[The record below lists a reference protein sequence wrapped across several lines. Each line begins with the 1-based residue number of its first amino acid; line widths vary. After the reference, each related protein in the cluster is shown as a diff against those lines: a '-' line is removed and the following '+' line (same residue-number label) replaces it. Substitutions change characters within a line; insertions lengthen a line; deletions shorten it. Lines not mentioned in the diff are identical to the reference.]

1 MLQPGLPRLLPL
13 TAFVAAGLRPVLP
26 GVPSMGAPPVQGF
39 RSVRGH
45 DAAVALL
52 RRAIEQGRLAS
63 AYLFAGPQG
72 VGKDRVALALAQ
84 FMNCT
89 ARRNDDACGECSHCR
104 HIADGQFVDLLVLKR
119 EFRDS
124 VSARDRESDEPDEKK
139 LRMEIVV
146 DQIDA
151 VVSRMAFRP
160 HEGGT
165 RWVIVREADRLN
177 PSAANKLLKTLEEPP
192 ADTHFI
198 LLSHRPSALL
208 PTIRSR
214 CQTVNF
220 GLLAEPDVRA
230 ILASLDLTP
239 EHITEL
245 LPLAEGSVGRALVYQ
260 DPKHLAARKKLLDE
274 MLATLRTSG
283 VAVGSFVELA
293 TRYKDPPEKAD
304 QFGRA
309 ALDETLAL
317 LYRHL
322 RNEAVAA
329 AARAP
334 RQSVVNAHRAEIVR
348 ETMEMLDGPTSFNV
362 GMHLQAMLVRLR
374 EVRA

>member
-1 MLQPGLPRLLPL
+1 
-13 TAFVAAGLRPVLP
+13 
-26 GVPSMGAPPVQGF
+26 MGAPPVQGF

-52 RRAIEQGRLAS
+52 RRAIEQNRVAS

-84 FMNCT
+84 VMNCT
-89 ARRNDDACGECSHCR
+89 ARRADGDACGECSHCR
-104 HIADGQFVDLLVLKR
+104 HIADGQFVDLMVLKR

-124 VSARDRESDEPDEKK
+124 VSARDRESDDADEKK

-151 VVSRMAFRP
+151 VVARMAFRP

-177 PSAANKLLKTLEEPP
+177 QSAANKLLKTLEEPP
-192 ADTHFI
+192 ANTHFV

-220 GLLAEPDVRA
+220 GLLDEADVRA
-230 ILASLDLTP
+230 ILAGLDLTP
-239 EHITEL
+239 EHVAEL
-245 LPLAEGSVGRALVYQ
+245 LPLSEGSVGRALVYQ

-274 MLATLRTSG
+274 MLATLRTGG

-293 TRYKDPPEKAD
+293 TRYKDPPEKPD

-329 AARAP
+329 AKAP
-334 RQSVVNAHRAEIVR
+334 RQSVVNAQRAEIVR

-362 GMHLQAMLVRLR
+362 GMQLQAMLVRLR

>member
-1 MLQPGLPRLLPL
+1 
-13 TAFVAAGLRPVLP
+13 
-26 GVPSMGAPPVQGF
+26 MGAPLLQGF

-45 DAAVALL
+45 EAAVALL
-52 RRAIEQGRLAS
+52 RRSIANRRLAS

-72 VGKDRVALALAQ
+72 VGKDRVAHALAQ
-84 FMNCT
+84 AMNCE
-89 ARRNDDACGECSHCR
+89 ARTPDGDACGECSRCR
-104 HIADGQFVDLLVLKR
+104 RIAQGQFVDLMVVKR

-124 VSARDRESDEPDEKK
+124 VSARERESEANARPEDVDEKK
-139 LRMEIVV
+139 LRQEIVV

-151 VVSRMAFRP
+151 ILQRVAFRP

-165 RWVIVREADRLN
+165 RWIVIREADRLHKN
-177 PSAANKLLKTLEEPP
+177 AANKLLKTLEEPP
-192 ADTHFI
+192 AETHFV

-220 GLLAEPDVRA
+220 GLLDEADVRA
-230 ILASLDLTP
+230 VLAGLELTP
-239 EHITEL
+239 EHVAEL

-260 DPKHLAARKKLLDE
+260 DPKHLAARKKLLE
-274 MLATLRTSG
+274 EILATLRVNG
-283 VAVGSFVELA
+283 VAVGGFVELA

-304 QFGRA
+304 QFGRGE
-309 ALDETLAL
+309 LDETLAL

-322 RNEAVAA
+322 RNEALAA
-329 AARAP
+329 ASRVP
-334 RQSVVNAHRAEIVR
+334 RQSLVNAARAEIVR
-348 ETMEMLDGPTSFNV
+348 ETMELLDGATSFNV
-362 GMHLQAMLVRLR
+362 GMQLQNMLVRLR

>member
-1 MLQPGLPRLLPL
+1 
-13 TAFVAAGLRPVLP
+13 
-26 GVPSMGAPPVQGF
+26 MGAPLLQGF

-45 DAAVALL
+45 EAAIALL
-52 RRAIEQGRLAS
+52 RRSIEHRRLAS

-84 FMNCT
+84 VMNCT
-89 ARRNDDACGECSHCR
+89 ARAPDGDACGECPHCR
-104 HIADGQFVDLLVLKR
+104 HIAQGQFVDLMVVKR

-124 VSARDRESDEPDEKK
+124 VSARDRESDDADEKK
-139 LRMEIVV
+139 LRQEIVV

-151 VVSRMAFRP
+151 ILQRVAFRP

-165 RWVIVREADRLN
+165 RWIVIREADRLHKN
-177 PSAANKLLKTLEEPP
+177 AANKLLKTLEEPP
-192 ADTHFI
+192 AETHFV

-220 GLLAEPDVRA
+220 GLLDEADVRA
-230 ILASLDLTP
+230 VLAGLALTP

-274 MLATLRTSG
+274 ILATLRVTG
-283 VAVGSFVELA
+283 VAVGGFVELA

-304 QFGRA
+304 QFGRGE
-309 ALDETLAL
+309 LDETLAL

-322 RNEAVAA
+322 RNEALAA
-329 AARAP
+329 ASRVP
-334 RQSVVNAHRAEIVR
+334 RQALVNAGRAEIVR
-348 ETMEMLDGPTSFNV
+348 ETMELLDGATSFNV
-362 GMHLQAMLVRLR
+362 GMQLQNMLVRLR

>member
-1 MLQPGLPRLLPL
+1 
-13 TAFVAAGLRPVLP
+13 
-26 GVPSMGAPPVQGF
+26 MGAPPVKGF

-45 DAAVALL
+45 DAALALL
-52 RRAIEQGRLAS
+52 RRAVAHGRVAS
-63 AYLFAGPQG
+63 AYLFAGPLG
-72 VGKDRVALALAQ
+72 VGKDRAALALAQ
-84 FMNCT
+84 VMNCP
-89 ARRNDDACGECSHCR
+89 ARPDADADACGECAHCR

-124 VSARDRESDEPDEKK
+124 ASARDRESDEPDEKK

-151 VVSRMAFRP
+151 IIGRMAFRP

-177 PSAANKLLKTLEEPP
+177 QSAANKLLKTLEEPP
-192 ADTHFI
+192 ANTHFV

-214 CQTVNF
+214 CQVVNF
-220 GLLAEPDVRA
+220 GLLSEADVGA
-230 ILASLDLTP
+230 VLADLELPP
-239 EHITEL
+239 EHVAEL

-274 MLATLRTSG
+274 MLAVLRTTG
-283 VAVGSFVELA
+283 VAVGGFVELA
-293 TRYKDPPEKAD
+293 TRYKDPPEKPD

-329 AARAP
+329 AAKAP
-334 RQSVVNAHRAEIVR
+334 RQSLVNAHRAEIVR

-362 GMHLQAMLVRLR
+362 GMQLQSMLVRLR
-374 EVRA
+374 EVRP